1 MMLQLDGLWGNKTFQ
16 IFFVSEN
23 NVFRIEG
30 EIFGVNIQVTFHIR
44 GRRKKLT
51 SAFFD
56 GFEVVLLYLGELR
69 DFFKRDVSCFPF
81 FS

>member
-1 MMLQLDGLWGNKTFQ
+1 MLQLHGLLRDETFQ

-23 NVFRIEG
+23 NVFRIKG
-30 EIFGVNIQVTFHIR
+30 EIFGVNIQVSLHIR
-44 GRRKKLT
+44 GRREKLT

-69 DFFKRDVSCFPF
+69 DFFQRDVSCLSFL
-81 FS
+81 S